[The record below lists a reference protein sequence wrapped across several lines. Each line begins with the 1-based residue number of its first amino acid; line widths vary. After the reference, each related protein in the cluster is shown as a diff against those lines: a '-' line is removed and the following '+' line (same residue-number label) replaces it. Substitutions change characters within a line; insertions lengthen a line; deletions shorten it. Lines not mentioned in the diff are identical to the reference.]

1 MRKEGLS
8 KEYITELVDKQQD
21 LKFFE
26 RRVDLYNEHIGRQ
39 RLQQKQQLEQ
49 VIDNLKSR
57 IDNYDGIASL

>member
-1 MRKEGLS
+1 MRKRRLS